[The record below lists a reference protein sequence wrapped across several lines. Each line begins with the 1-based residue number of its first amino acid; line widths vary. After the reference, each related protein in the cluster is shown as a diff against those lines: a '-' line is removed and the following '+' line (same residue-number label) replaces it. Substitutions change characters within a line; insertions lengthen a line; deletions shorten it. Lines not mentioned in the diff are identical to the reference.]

1 MAEVLAALLP
11 AIIAALSPVIVALI
25 GVLSAKLVELI
36 NAKAKNE
43 TVKGILA
50 RLTEA
55 VTDSVGEVYQT
66 EAEALKEAMADGKL
80 TEEEKAR
87 LRQIAIDHAKSYL
100 GPKGLAELM
109 AVLGLA
115 TEGDADKVIGG
126 KVEKAIYDAKRAG
139 SNRIGRTTAAM

>member
-1 MAEVLAALLP
+1 MAEILASLLP
-11 AIIAALSPVIVALI
+11 AIIAALSPVIVALL

-50 RLTEA
+50 RLTAA
-55 VTDSVGEVYQT
+55 VTDAVGEVYQA

-80 TEEEKAR
+80 SDAEKAR
-87 LRQIAIDHAKSYL
+87 LRQIAVDHAKSYL

-115 TEGDADKVIGG
+115 TEADADKVIAG
-126 KVEKAIYDAKRAG
+126 KIEKVIYDAKRA
-139 SNRIGRTTAAM
+139 SANRIGQTTAAL